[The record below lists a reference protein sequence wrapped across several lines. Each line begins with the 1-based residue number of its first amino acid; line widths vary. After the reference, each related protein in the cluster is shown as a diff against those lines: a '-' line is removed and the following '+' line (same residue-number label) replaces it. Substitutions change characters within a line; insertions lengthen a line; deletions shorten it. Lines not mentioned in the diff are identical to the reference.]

1 MASSDAS
8 TDMFAPPINRA
19 MKVLDRS
26 FFQKTIPT
34 SAARIF
40 NSKDISRCRKE
51 LTASRETLQN
61 SRLDPVRP
69 DTDQERAQKGGKC
82 LLLRPEVVHND
93 RTTWSPKLRDLEQ
106 DGTLGVIP
114 FQLNLDYDYFSY
126 SEITSAIIPA
136 PEKKSDDEIPQGFA
150 LAGHV
155 AHLNLRERYWPYKH
169 LIATVL
175 ADKNPMVK
183 TVINKLDNVGTEN
196 AFRTFQYE
204 VLYGEDNMD
213 VELREQGCIFKFDFA
228 KVYWNT
234 RLHTEHERLCI
245 LFKEGEAV
253 CDVMAGVGP
262 FAVPGGKKKCFV
274 WANDLNPE
282 SYKSLVDNI
291 RINKVGDFV
300 RSWNMD
306 GGDFIK
312 KASADLLK
320 SEHQVAIYPKTKFS
334 RSAPEN
340 VRKPEPIK
348 TLVQPRIFAHYVMN
362 LPASAITFLPSFIGL
377 YSSSN
382 PHLPS
387 NISIDEIKQL
397 VTKQG
402 LPMVHAHCFSTKSDD
417 NVAETKEICEEISR
431 QLGYEITP
439 ETPEVHIYD
448 VRDVAPK
455 KRMFCATFRLPEEV
469 AFREI

>member
-1 MASSDAS
+1 MSAPEATTD
-8 TDMFAPPINRA
+8 DMFAPPVNRA

-40 NSKDISRCRKE
+40 NPKDISLCRKE
-51 LTASRETLQN
+51 LTASKDTLPTN
-61 SRLDPVRP
+61 RVDPIRADPDLD
-69 DTDQERAQKGGKC
+69 RATKGSKC
-82 LLLRPEVVHND
+82 LLLRPEVLHTD
-93 RTTWSPKLRDLEQ
+93 RTTWSPKLRSLEQ

-114 FQLNLDYDYFSY
+114 YQLHLDYTYFTY
-126 SEITSAIIPA
+126 SEITSATIPP
-136 PEKKSDDEIPQGFA
+136 PESKHDDEIPQGFA

-204 VLYGEDNMD
+204 VLHGPDDMN
-213 VELREQGCIFKFDFA
+213 VELREQGCTFKFDFA

-234 RLHTEHERLCI
+234 RLHTEHERLCN
-245 LFKEGEAV
+245 LFREGEAI

-262 FAVPGGKKKCFV
+262 FAIPAGKKKCFV

-282 SYKSLVDNI
+282 SYNALVGNI
-291 RINKVGDFV
+291 KTNKVGDFV
-300 RSWNMD
+300 RPFNTD
-306 GGDFIK
+306 GAAFIRQ
-312 KASADLLK
+312 ASVELLTSGEASIPIFPKIK
-320 SEHQVAIYPKTKFS
+320 SS
-334 RSAPEN
+334 RSQPEKAP
-340 VRKPEPIK
+340 PTPSK
-348 TLVQPRIFAHYVMN
+348 TLIQPRFFAHYVMN

-377 YSSSN
+377 YAN
-382 PHLPS
+382 VPGLPAQ
-387 NISIDEIKQL
+387 EIKDMMQ
-397 VTKQG
+397 KQG
-402 LPMVHAHCFSTKSDD
+402 QQLPMIHVHCFSTKSDD
-417 NVAETKEICEEISR
+417 NVAEIKGICEEIGR
-431 QLGYEITP
+431 QLQCEITP
-439 ETPEVHIYD
+439 EMEDVSVHD

-455 KRMFCATFRLPEEV
+455 KRMFCASFRLPEEV
-469 AFREI
+469 AYREV

>member
-1 MASSDAS
+1 MAATDSSI
-8 TDMFAPPINRA
+8 DMFAPPINRA

-26 FFQKTIPT
+26 FFQRTIPT

-40 NSKDISRCRKE
+40 NPKDISRCRKE
-51 LTASRETLQN
+51 LTSSRDTLPN
-61 SRLDPVRP
+61 NRVDPIRP
-69 DTDQERAQKGGKC
+69 DPEQERAQRGGKC
-82 LLLRPEVVHND
+82 LLLRPEVVPND
-93 RTTWSPKLRDLEQ
+93 RTTWSPRLRDLEQ

-114 FQLNLDYDYFSY
+114 FQLNLDYDYFTY
-126 SEITSAIIPA
+126 SEITSAIIPP
-136 PEKKSDDEIPQGFA
+136 PEKKNDDEIPQGFA

-204 VLYGEDNMD
+204 VLHGEDDMN
-213 VELREQGCIFKFDFA
+213 VELREQGCTFKFDFA

-234 RLHTEHERLCI
+234 RLHTEHERLCNM
-245 LFKEGEAV
+245 FKEEEAV

-262 FAVPGGKKKCFV
+262 FAVPSGKKKCFV

-300 RSWNMD
+300 KSWNMD

-312 KASADLLK
+312 KAAAELLTA
-320 SEHQVAIYPKTKFS
+320 EHKVAIYPKTKFS
-334 RSAPEN
+334 RSAPESSRN
-340 VRKPEPIK
+340 PEPIK
-348 TLVQPRIFAHYVMN
+348 TLVQPRIFSHYVMN

-382 PHLPS
+382 PHLLS
-387 NISIDEIKQL
+387 HISTDEIKEL
-397 VTKQG
+397 LSKHG
-402 LPMVHAHCFSTKSDD
+402 LPMVHVHCFSTKSDD
-417 NVAETKEICEEISR
+417 NVAETKEICDEISR
-431 QLGYEITP
+431 QLEYEITP
-439 ETPEVHIYD
+439 DTPDVQIFD

-455 KRMFCATFRLPEEV
+455 KRMFCASFRLPEEV
-469 AFREI
+469 AFRVM

>member
-1 MASSDAS
+1 MSSANS
-8 TDMFAPPINRA
+8 SNDMFAPPMNRA
-19 MKVLDRS
+19 MKVLDRT
-26 FFQKTIPT
+26 FFKKTIPT

-40 NSKDISRCRKE
+40 NNKDISRCRKA
-51 LTASRETLQN
+51 LTASRDALVN
-61 SRLDPVRP
+61 NRLDPIRVDP
-69 DTDQERAQKGGKC
+69 DSERAQKGGKC
-82 LLLRPEVVHND
+82 LLLRSEVVPND

-106 DGTLGVIP
+106 DGTLGVVP
-114 FQLNLDYDYFSY
+114 YQLQLDYDYFTY
-126 SEITSAIIPA
+126 SEITSAIIPP
-136 PEKKSDDEIPQGFA
+136 PEKKNDDEIPQGFS

-204 VLYGEDNMD
+204 VLHGEDDMN
-213 VELREQGCIFKFDFA
+213 VELREQGCTFKFDFA

-234 RLHTEHERLCI
+234 RLHTEHERVCD
-245 LFKEGEAV
+245 LFKEGEAI

-262 FAVPGGKKKCFV
+262 FAVPSGKKKCFV

-291 RINKVGDFV
+291 KINKVGDFV
-300 RSWNMD
+300 KSQNID
-306 GGDFIK
+306 GAKFIRQ
-312 KASADLLK
+312 ASAELLQ
-320 SEHQVAIYPKTKFS
+320 SEHSVAIYPKTKFS
-334 RSAPEN
+334 RSAPEAN
-340 VRKPEPIK
+340 KKPQPIK
-348 TLVQPRIFAHYVMN
+348 TLVQPPIFSHYVMN

-377 YSSSN
+377 YSNVPGMPAS
-382 PHLPS
+382 
-387 NISIDEIKQL
+387 EIKKL
-397 VTKQG
+397 LTEYK
-402 LPMVHAHCFSTKSDD
+402 LPMIHVHCFSTKSDD
-417 NVAETKEICEEISR
+417 NVAEVKSICEEISR
-431 QLGYEITP
+431 QLQYEITP
-439 ETPEVHIYD
+439 QTPDVSIWD

-455 KRMFCATFRLPEEV
+455 KRMFCASFRLPEEV